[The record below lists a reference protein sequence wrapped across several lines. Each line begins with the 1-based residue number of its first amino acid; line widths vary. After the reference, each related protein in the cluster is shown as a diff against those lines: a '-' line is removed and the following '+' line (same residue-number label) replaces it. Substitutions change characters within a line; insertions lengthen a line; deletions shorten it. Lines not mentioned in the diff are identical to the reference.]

1 MEIEGG
7 ALTDAVMSPLSG
19 LDVLLV
25 EDEAIV
31 AMVTEDMLKDAGC
44 ANVWTVGSVSAAL
57 ELLKKKQPHLGL
69 LDVNLRGETCFE
81 IAAELERLKIPFAL
95 ATGYGRGGMPKEW
108 SHATIVPKPYTQD
121 VLVAQL
127 ARALKSASAS

>member
-1 MEIEGG
+1 L
-7 ALTDAVMSPLSG
+7 AG
-19 LDVLLV
+19 LNVLLV

-57 ELLKKKQPHLGL
+57 KLLKEKQPHVGL

-81 IAAELERLKIPFAL
+81 IALELERLAIPFAL
-95 ATGYGRGGMPKEW
+95 ATGYGRAGLPSTW
-108 SHATIVPKPYTQD
+108 SNTTIVPKPYTQD

-127 ARALKSASAS
+127 ARALKPASAS